1 MAFMNA
7 NANVIPNEN
16 LQTVLLEYTTA
27 NGLYIA
33 DIRDNIDKLTSSY
46 EDYQK
51 KNSDKDNF
59 DYITTI
65 IERSKQLLIKKLKD
79 SEDMYVECIKTND
92 VKKMLLFLKNCV

>member
-16 LQTVLLEYTTA
+16 LQTVSLEYTTA

-33 DIRDNIDKLTSSY
+33 DIRDTIDKLTSSY

-79 SEDMYVECIKTND
+79 SEDTYVECIKTND